1 MEHEMDDWA
10 LLRNY
15 SEGRSEAAFAELVQ
29 RHGDLVYSSALR
41 QMGDPHLAGD
51 VAQAVFLSLA
61 RKGATISRS
70 AVIPGWLIHA
80 TRRESANLLRDRAR
94 RSRREQLAAEM
105 HSSATPNPLD
115 AAWERV
121 APLLDEGLA
130 MLREAD
136 RDAVVLHFLRRRT
149 FREVGES
156 LGLSEEAARK
166 RVTRA
171 LDSLRAFLTGRGVS
185 LPHTTLAAALV
196 AFGVQPAPQAVA
208 AHRAGRCARR
218 RGYAQRRP
226 QVHLEYVGWRAS
238 KRSAGLRGRT
248 HRSGGPQRDGP
259 PGRSGSDGEHVSR

>member
-1 MEHEMDDWA
+1 MEHEMNDWA
-10 LLRNY
+10 LLRDY

-29 RHGDLVYSSALR
+29 RHADLVYSSALR
-41 QMGDPHLAGD
+41 QTGDPHLAGD

-61 RKGATISRS
+61 RKGATIPRG

-105 HSSATPNPLD
+105 HSSSTPNPLD

-130 MLREAD
+130 TLRETD

-156 LGLSEEAARK
+156 LGLSQEAARK

-208 AHRAGRCARR
+208 AAIVSAVGASGAISTGR
-218 RGYAQRRP
+218 
-226 QVHLEYVGWRAS
+226 E
-238 KRSAGLRGRT
+238 
-248 HRSGGPQRDGP
+248 
-259 PGRSGSDGEHVSR
+259 